1 MSGIHLGPTYA
12 YSLALAIDVN
22 GDLVADYSLNI
33 LPNMA
38 TSTLPLEETALGS
51 RIFQLATDKLLTG
64 TGINDTLL
72 GGGGNDTISGL
83 AGNDLLSGGYGNDT
97 LDGGAGNDT
106 LIGGLG
112 ADYLSG
118 GVGNDIFKYNALAE
132 LGNQPF
138 TDFISDFS
146 VGDKIDLSAIT
157 GLTFNAT
164 GVFSGA
170 VNEIISK
177 YGELDIDINGDK
189 VMDFG
194 LILMGVNSPLVA
206 TDFIL

>member
-1 MSGIHLGPTYA
+1 M
-12 YSLALAIDVN
+12 
-22 GDLVADYSLNI
+22 
-33 LPNMA
+33 
-38 TSTLPLEETALGS
+38 
-51 RIFQLATDKLLTG
+51 LTG

-83 AGNDLLSGGYGNDT
+83 AGNDLLSGGYGNDV

-112 ADYLSG
+112 ADILSG

-132 LGNQPF
+132 LGLVYQHF
-138 TDFISDFS
+138 TDQITDFS

-170 VNEIISK
+170 VNEIISTA
-177 YGELDIDINGDK
+177 GELVIDINGDK
-189 VMDFG
+189 TAEYF
-194 LILMGVNSPLVA
+194 LLLTGVTSLVA

>member
-1 MSGIHLGPTYA
+1 M
-12 YSLALAIDVN
+12 
-22 GDLVADYSLNI
+22 
-33 LPNMA
+33 
-38 TSTLPLEETALGS
+38 
-51 RIFQLATDKLLTG
+51 LTG

-106 LIGGLG
+106 LIAGLG
-112 ADYLSG
+112 QDTLSG

-132 LGNQPF
+132 
-138 TDFISDFS
+138 ISNNYFFSDQITDFS

-177 YGELDIDINGDK
+177 YGALDIDINGDK
-189 VMDFG
+189 VMDYS
-194 LILMGVNSPLVA
+194 LYLMGVNSLVA